1 MGASAFH
8 AADAWAELQF
18 ANIDVKDSVSTSQQ
32 FIADNSKHLADIAI
46 WARACVQDNVLQF
59 QTP

>member
-1 MGASAFH
+1 MCATAFH

-18 ANIDVKDSVSTSQQ
+18 ANIDVKDSVAAGQQ
-32 FIADNSKHLADIAI
+32 FIANNSKHLADIAI
-46 WARACVQDNVLQF
+46 RARACIQDNVLQF